1 MHINLPKF
9 YHFIDNLNIKNIQKL
24 NKNIVLIYR
33 NYEKKPSDQDII
45 KFKKYCKNKNIKFIL
60 SNYIDIVKKH
70 DLDGFYIPSFN
81 TKKIYQ
87 IIKNKTNFIIMG
99 SAHNLKQIRIKEK
112 QGAQL
117 IFLSPLFKNKNS
129 NRPLGLCRYNLLS
142 NLTKLPNIALGGI
155 NKINSKLL
163 KLSNSSGFAAINYF
177 KFQKNESNT

>member
-33 NYEKKPSDQDII
+33 NYEKKPNEQDII
-45 KFKKYCKNKNIKFIL
+45 RFKNYCKNNNVKFIL

-87 IIKNKTNFIIMG
+87 IIKNKKNFIIMG
-99 SAHNLKQIRIKEK
+99 SAHNLKQIRTKEK
-112 QGAQL
+112 QGAEL

-129 NRPLGLCRYNLLS
+129 NRSLGLYKYNLLA
-142 NLTKLPNIALGGI
+142 NLTKLPNVALGGI
-155 NKINSKLL
+155 NKINIKLL
-163 KLSNSSGFAAINYF
+163 KLINNNGFAAINYF
-177 KFQKNESNT
+177 KFKKE

>member
-1 MHINLPKF
+1 M
-9 YHFIDNLNIKNIQKL
+9 NIKNIQKL

-33 NYEKKPSDQDII
+33 NYKKKPNDQDVI
-45 KFKKYCKNKNIKFIL
+45 KFKKYCKNNNVKFIL

-117 IFLSPLFKNKNS
+117 IFLSPIFKNKNS